1 MKSNLNKNTDLILI
15 KIVVVV
21 VIILVLLWPIHMVK
35 SLIKERQG
43 NKDAEQTE
51 IGWKHGGKQIVSGP
65 VLVVPYMQIQSTN
78 AEKHF
83 AYFLPDEYYIDGNI
97 KPEERT
103 RGIQKIL
110 NYQADM
116 KINGHFSFP
125 DVGNIGI
132 DPSTVAWSEC
142 FLMVGIPNL
151 HNIKNKIEFK
161 VDNQS
166 RGVINSVP
174 NNSLVSN
181 GIMVKL
187 PNINPEIK
195 NNIEYNFEVIL
206 NGTDGLY
213 FNPVGKHTGIHLTS
227 DWKSVEYI
235 GEFVATE
242 KADTSNGIDA
252 QWDIFDYNR
261 NYTQSWK
268 GQNDAFEISVVG
280 IDLEMPL
287 NHYDKTLRAVKYA
300 IMFIVL
306 TFLVFF
312 LVELVSKKRI
322 HPVQYLLVSLA
333 LILFYTLLLAFSEH
347 IGFTWAYIISGIA
360 TISLIT
366 TYSHSIFKEM
376 KQTIFMGIFLTI
388 LYLYLYIVLQL
399 ENMALLFGA
408 IGLFIALAVV
418 MYVLRKVEW
427 YKSDKITDS
436 ETELPPVYDPGNDN
450 R

>member
-1 MKSNLNKNTDLILI
+1 MKTNLNKNTDLILV
-15 KIVVVV
+15 KIAVVV
-21 VIILVLLWPIHMVK
+21 VIILILLWPIHMVK

-51 IGWKHGGKQIVSGP
+51 IGWKHGGKQIITGP
-65 VLVVPYMQIQSTN
+65 VLVVPYTQTQGIVLQ
-78 AEKHF
+78 KRF
-83 AYFLPDEYYIDGNI
+83 AYFLPDEYHVDGNI

-116 KINGHFSFP
+116 KVNGNFSFP
-125 DVGNIGI
+125 NIEKIGI
-132 DPSTVAWSEC
+132 DPSGVHWNEC

-151 HNIKNKIEFK
+151 QNIKNKIVFK
-161 VDNQS
+161 INNRSYD
-166 RGVINSVP
+166 VINSVP
-174 NNSLVSN
+174 SN
-181 GIMVKL
+181 EAITGGMMVKL
-187 PNINPEIK
+187 ADIDPEKK
-195 NNIEYNFEVIL
+195 NNIKYSFEAIV

-213 FNPVGKHTGIHLTS
+213 FNPVGKHTSIHLTS

-235 GEFVATE
+235 GDFVATE
-242 KADTSNGIDA
+242 KSDTSNGIDA

-261 NYTQSWK
+261 DYTQSWK
-268 GQNDAFEISVVG
+268 GQNEAFEKSVLG

-347 IGFTWAYIISGIA
+347 IGFALAYIISSIA
-360 TISLIT
+360 TITLIT
-366 TYSHSIFKEM
+366 AYSHSIFKEM
-376 KQTIFMGIFLTI
+376 KQTVFMGIFLTI

-408 IGLFIALAVV
+408 IGLFTALAVV

-427 YKSDKITDS
+427 YKNDKIT
-436 ETELPPVYDPGNDN
+436 EPENELPPVYDPDNDN
-450 R
+450 K